1 MLIVQNLKVRCE
13 DKLILNKLSFDLA
26 PGEKMA
32 LTGPNGSGKSSLAN
46 VLAGNPAYQILDG
59 SISWQDQDLTVLPP
73 EKRAQLG
80 LFLAFQQ
87 LPPLPGLSVAH
98 FLQEITNA
106 NLEAHDQPTLNL
118 ADFLKILKEKMRMI
132 NLPWEYVSRRLDS
145 PFSGG
150 ERKRLELIQILLLSP
165 KLLILD
171 EVDAGL
177 DQAGIELIIQ
187 ILESLPKATSVI
199 VITHQKSLLHKIDFS
214 KKLHLGK
221 SPDYGN

>member
-1 MLIVQNLKVRCE
+1 MLIIQNLKIGCE
-13 DKLILNKLSFDLA
+13 DKLILDKLSFSLA

-46 VLAGNPAYQILDG
+46 VLAGNPAYQILEG
-59 SISWQDQDLTVLPP
+59 SITWQDQDLTLLPP

-106 NLEAHDQPTLNL
+106 NLESHGQPSLNL
-118 ADFLKILKEKMRMI
+118 ADFLKILKEKMRTV

-150 ERKRLELIQILLLSP
+150 ERKRLELIQILLLNP

-171 EVDAGL
+171 EVDSGL
-177 DQAGIELIIQ
+177 DQAGIELIIK
-187 ILESLPKATSVI
+187 ILQSLPGATSVI
-199 VITHQKSLLHKIDFS
+199 VITHQKSLLHKMNFS
-214 KKLHLGK
+214 KKLQLNK
-221 SPDYGN
+221 PINYGN